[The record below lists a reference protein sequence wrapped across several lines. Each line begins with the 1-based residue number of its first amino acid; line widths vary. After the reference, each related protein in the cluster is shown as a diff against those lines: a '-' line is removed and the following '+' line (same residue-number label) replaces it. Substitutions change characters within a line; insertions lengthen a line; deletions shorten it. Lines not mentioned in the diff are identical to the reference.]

1 MEKVKKKLKKK
12 NWKKNWKMLET
23 LLEAQRT
30 QGIEFKTWMIFLSW
44 YNFKLILIRKMI
56 HVIDSIPWVRCAS
69 GNVYHLFR
77 NLVNFL
83 SPVYEWG
90 RGGRFGPRLDHP
102 HKHLVV
108 ICLKAQLLLLSSS
121 QSKGSSIA
129 S

>member
-1 MEKVKKKLKKK
+1 MKIPTQYQLVISIWQSKAKRQCKGCHLVVKFVTNASGARRCSNL
-12 NWKKNWKMLET
+12 
-23 LLEAQRT
+23 Q
-30 QGIEFKTWMIFLSW
+30 IC
-44 YNFKLILIRKMI
+44 KMI
-56 HVIDSIPWVRCAS
+56 QVIDSIPWVRCAS